1 MSGVLWE
8 WRLPEANNEG
18 TLPYEDQDDND
29 KVPLKNE
36 SQPTEYK
43 DDQMERQYKMDR
55 KTNWL
60 ISLHSYIYLITMIL
74 TYQLVSIVLL

>member
-1 MSGVLWE
+1 M
-8 WRLPEANNEG
+8 PEANNEG